1 MARSILLMGESGAG
15 KTTSLRNLD
24 PKTTF
29 IVDCDKKGLPWRGWK
44 RQYNTESKNY
54 FMTSKTPAIWEVL
67 NRINGQ
73 DLTHIKVVVIDTL
86 NGIMVDDEMARM
98 REKNYDKWADLAA
111 SIYSLISDIH
121 LLRDDLTVVCV
132 AHSQT
137 DRDDNG
143 YMFTRMKTS
152 GRKLD
157 KIVPESK
164 FNMVLLA
171 KASDGQYVFE
181 TKANHSTAK
190 TPMDMF
196 KEREIPNDMAMVI
209 DTLNK
214 YEEGEDT
221 NDETRGVRRS
231 EGRTVRGVPKA
242 PGGGVHVQ
250 DRQSGGNGL

>member
-15 KTTSLRNLD
+15 KTTSLRTLD
-24 PKTTF
+24 PKTTL
-29 IVDCDKKGLPWRGWK
+29 IIDCDKKGLPWRGWK
-44 RQYNTESKNY
+44 RQYSQTNKNY
-54 FMTSKTPAIWEVL
+54 IATSKAPMVWEYL
-67 NRINGQ
+67 NRISGQ
-73 DLTHIKVVVIDTL
+73 DLAKVKVAVIDTL

-164 FNMVLLA
+164 FNVVLLA

-190 TPMDMF
+190 TPMGLF
-196 KEREIPNDMAMVI
+196 AEREIPNDMAAVI
-209 DTLNK
+209 RALDE
-214 YEEGEDT
+214 YEM
-221 NDETRGVRRS
+221 DEEKGAD
-231 EGRTVRGVPKA
+231 KK
-242 PGGGVHVQ
+242 
-250 DRQSGGNGL
+250 

>member
-29 IVDCDKKGLPWRGWK
+29 IIDCDKKGLPWRGWK
-44 RQYNTESKNY
+44 RQYSQTNKNY
-54 FMTSKTPAIWEVL
+54 IATSKAPVIWEYL
-67 NRINGQ
+67 NRISGQ
-73 DLTHIKVVVIDTL
+73 DLAQVKVVVIDTL

-98 REKNYDKWADLAA
+98 KEKNYDKWADLAA

-164 FNMVLLA
+164 FNVVLLA

-190 TPMDMF
+190 TPMGLF
-196 KEREIPNDMAMVI
+196 AERETPNDMASVI
-209 DTLNK
+209 RALDE
-214 YEEGEDT
+214 YEM
-221 NDETRGVRRS
+221 DEEKGAD
-231 EGRTVRGVPKA
+231 KK
-242 PGGGVHVQ
+242 
-250 DRQSGGNGL
+250 

>member
-190 TPMDMF
+190 TPMGLF
-196 KEREIPNDMAMVI
+196 AEREIPNDMAAVI
-209 DTLNK
+209 RALDE
-214 YEEGEDT
+214 YEMDEDKKGED
-221 NDETRGVRRS
+221 
-231 EGRTVRGVPKA
+231 KK
-242 PGGGVHVQ
+242 
-250 DRQSGGNGL
+250 

>member
-29 IVDCDKKGLPWRGWK
+29 IIDCDKKGLPWRGWK
-44 RQYNTESKNY
+44 KQYSQVNKNY
-54 FMTSKTPAIWEVL
+54 VATSKTPVIWEYL
-67 NRINGQ
+67 NRINGH
-73 DLTHIKVVVIDTL
+73 DLASHIKVVVIDTL

-143 YMFTRMKTS
+143 YLFTRMKTS

-164 FNMVLLA
+164 FNVVLLA
-171 KASDGQYVFE
+171 KASEGQYVFE
-181 TKANHSTAK
+181 TQANHSTAK
-190 TPMDMF
+190 TPMGLF
-196 KEREIPNDMAMVI
+196 AEREIPNDMAAVI
-209 DTLNK
+209 RALDE
-214 YEEGEDT
+214 YEMDEDKKGED
-221 NDETRGVRRS
+221 
-231 EGRTVRGVPKA
+231 KK
-242 PGGGVHVQ
+242 
-250 DRQSGGNGL
+250 

>member
-15 KTTSLRNLD
+15 KTTSLRTLD
-24 PKTTF
+24 PKTTL
-29 IVDCDKKGLPWRGWK
+29 IIDCDKKGLPWRGWK
-44 RQYNTESKNY
+44 RQYSQTNKNY
-54 FMTSKTPAIWEVL
+54 IATSKAPVIWEYL
-67 NRINGQ
+67 NRISGQ
-73 DLTHIKVVVIDTL
+73 DLAKVKVAVIDTL

-164 FNMVLLA
+164 FNVVLLA

-190 TPMDMF
+190 TPMGLF
-196 KEREIPNDMAMVI
+196 AEREIPNDMAAVI
-209 DTLNK
+209 RALDE
-214 YEEGEDT
+214 YEM
-221 NDETRGVRRS
+221 DEEKGAD
-231 EGRTVRGVPKA
+231 KK
-242 PGGGVHVQ
+242 
-250 DRQSGGNGL
+250 

>member
-15 KTTSLRNLD
+15 KTTSLRTLD
-24 PKTTF
+24 PKTTV
-29 IVDCDKKGLPWRGWK
+29 IIDCDKKGLPWRGWK
-44 RQYNTESKNY
+44 RQYSRENRNYIATSNTAEIW
-54 FMTSKTPAIWEVL
+54 AILKKVH
-67 NRINGQ
+67 GQ
-73 DLTHIKVVVIDTL
+73 DLTHVKTVVIDTL

-121 LLRDDLTVVCV
+121 HLLRDDLTVVCV

-143 YMFTRMKTS
+143 YLFTRMKTS

-164 FNMVLLA
+164 FNVVLLA

-221 NDETRGVRRS
+221 NDETRGV
-231 EGRTVRGVPKA
+231 
-242 PGGGVHVQ
+242 
-250 DRQSGGNGL
+250 

>member
-73 DLTHIKVVVIDTL
+73 DLAHVKVVVIDTL

-98 REKNYDKWADLAA
+98 KEKNYDKWADLAA

-190 TPMDMF
+190 TPMGLF
-196 KEREIPNDMAMVI
+196 AEREVPNDMAAVI
-209 DTLNK
+209 RALDE
-214 YEEGEDT
+214 YEMDEDKKGED
-221 NDETRGVRRS
+221 
-231 EGRTVRGVPKA
+231 KK
-242 PGGGVHVQ
+242 
-250 DRQSGGNGL
+250 